1 MSRPIA
7 SRAGF
12 TLLEILVALV
22 IIGLLVGTL
31 VPSTLSQVS
40 KGEHNRLA
48 EDLSSLRMAA
58 KMFRIDVQRWPGDM
72 EDLYSQPLTVAP
84 DSALTGTLYPAT
96 LTAKWAGPYV
106 EEGTIKG
113 DTLPTALGGV
123 VVNRFSQTLWGGKN
137 FLTIKV
143 KNIPQADA
151 QAVSLRVDLDNDVSS
166 TDAGG
171 QVRWIAGDTLVFLAA
186 PIQ

>member
-1 MSRPIA
+1 MQRPL
-7 SRAGF
+7 SSPAGF

-22 IIGLLVGTL
+22 IIGLLVGAL

-40 KGEHNRLA
+40 RGEHNRLS
-48 EDLSSLRMAA
+48 EDLASLTSAA
-58 KMFRIDVQRWPGDM
+58 KMFRLDVQRWPGDM
-72 EDLYSQPLTVAP
+72 EDLYAAPLATAA
-84 DSALTGTLYPAT
+84 DNELTGGQYPAAV
-96 LTAKWAGPYV
+96 LGRWAGPYV
-106 EEGTIKG
+106 EEGTVKG
-113 DTLPTALGGV
+113 DTLATALGGF
-123 VVNRFSQTLWGGKN
+123 VVNRFSQTLWGAKP

-151 QAVSLRVDLDNDVSS
+151 QAVSLRVDLDSDVSS

-186 PIQ
+186 PVQ